1 MPMPA
6 RSIVSPLVLS
16 VLAAFAPTISRAQE
30 NGSALI
36 NEALDK
42 PIELD
47 VDTTLPQA
55 LKAIEDKRGVKIVA
69 GPNVY
74 DMLPWGDQTKL
85 TAKVS
90 NQSLRQAL
98 TAITAK
104 LGLRF
109 TVGDDAVELKPIPAL
124 ARLGRR
130 VTLDELGLVDDLAA
144 RTAKA
149 AGGTASVQT
158 FATDLDA
165 DLQAA
170 KTTSVVDNRVT
181 DDAAKQTV
189 RLPRGANYLA
199 ALDELHRQ
207 TRATWYPVGKNVV
220 ILPKEEMVRTLL
232 ARPVSVRF
240 SGVDVSQV
248 LTELSRRSTVDF
260 QIEPGAVQRIP
271 PENRTIRMEL
281 QNVPTSQAL
290 ESIAGFTGLGY
301 VQREDGVYLW
311 NPAAAPVTRRPDRT
325 IGIIRLDN
333 GLEILLPENEV
344 PPDLK
349 EFLNSKKDTAF
360 KSLREQMK
368 QEGFKPT
375 TTQPSDG

>member
-1 MPMPA
+1 MRMTA
-6 RSIVSPLVLS
+6 HSTVSPLVVSILVAVASTHS
-16 VLAAFAPTISRAQE
+16 VAQE

-55 LKAIEDKRGVKIVA
+55 LKAIEDKRGVKITA
-69 GPNVY
+69 SPAVY

-109 TVGDDAVELKPIPAL
+109 TVGDDAVELKSIPSL

-130 VTLDELGLVDDLAA
+130 VTIDELGLIDDLATH
-144 RTAKA
+144 TAKA

-189 RLPRGANYLA
+189 RLPRGVNYLA

-281 QNVPTSQAL
+281 QNVSTSQAL

-311 NPAAAPVTRRPDRT
+311 NPAATPVTRRPDRV
-325 IGIIRLDN
+325 IGIVKLEN
-333 GLEILLPENEV
+333 GVEVLLPENEV
-344 PPDLK
+344 PADVKDYLNAKK
-349 EFLNSKKDTAF
+349 ESAF
-360 KSLREQMK
+360 KSLRDQMK
-368 QEGFKPT
+368 KEGFKASS
-375 TTQPSDG
+375 TQPNDG